1 MKLPS
6 LSIVTQTYNEAP
18 IIRTTLQQLVEVG
31 RAVTDDLEVVVVA
44 SEASSD
50 GTNAILADWSVRD
63 PRIRTVLQPRD
74 IAGYGQAFKLG
85 IYAASKEYVFQTDAD
100 GQFDYLELARA
111 VSCLEGHDYVHFNRA
126 HRKDGWERR
135 LIGRCFY
142 HLIRLS
148 VSAPAVDFDAAFKL
162 FRRSILDRFG
172 LNCRSGVLVPEFVI
186 KAHLVGA
193 RMFVGETEHRARLG
207 GEAAWEVKRWWLPVT
222 LPNGRIVLQNLSD
235 LLVLRREIAA
245 FRRTL
250 RAGPPA
256 DRVPG
261 DRAH

>member
-18 IIRTTLQQLVEVG
+18 IIRATLQQLVEVG
-31 RAVTDDLEVVVVA
+31 QAVTDDLEVVVVV

-50 GTNAILADWSVRD
+50 GTNDILADWAVRD
-63 PRIRTVLQPRD
+63 PRVRTVLQARD

-85 IYAASKEYVFQTDAD
+85 VCAASKAYVFQTDAD
-100 GQFDYLELARA
+100 GQFDYLDLVRA
-111 VSCLEGHDYVHFNRA
+111 VSCLPGYDYVHFNRA
-126 HRKDGWERR
+126 RRKDGWERR

-148 VSAPAVDFDAAFKL
+148 VSAPPVDFDAAFKL
-162 FRRSILDRFG
+162 FRRDILNQFR

-207 GEAAWEVKRWWLPVT
+207 GEPAWEVKRWWLPVT
-222 LPNGRIVLQNLSD
+222 LPNGRIVLQNLAD

-245 FRRTL
+245 FQRTL
-250 RAGPPA
+250 RPEPLA
-256 DRVPG
+256 DSVSG
-261 DRAH
+261 DAPH